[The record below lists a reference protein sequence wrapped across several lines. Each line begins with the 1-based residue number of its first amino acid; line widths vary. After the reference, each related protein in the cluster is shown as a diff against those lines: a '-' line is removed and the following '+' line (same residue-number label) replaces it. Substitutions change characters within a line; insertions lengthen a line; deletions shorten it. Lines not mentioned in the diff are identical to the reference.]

1 MQRKVQSIWAT
12 MYFLVVISI
21 VPSLAIILFSG
32 WEVRD
37 TFQRKAKNNVLL
49 LNANLASMQE
59 RITASTSQLLATLA
73 LMPEVRNLD
82 GHASTELFKRVHAD
96 NPSFTNILMVNP
108 GGDVVASSLPY
119 ESVSLA
125 DRKHFQDAMRLRRF
139 TSGEFIVSRTSGHPS
154 FPFALPVL
162 DRTGEVLCVL
172 ISAIQLNQYD
182 NIFKLDQLAPG
193 SFVGLTD
200 RNGNR
205 IYRWPPDENTPLGVP
220 IAQGVWKEAQASA
233 TDSGYVIR
241 PGSDGVRRITAF
253 TRLRLHPD
261 DPPYMYVFLAVPES
275 AVTAEATA
283 ALRRNLAL
291 TALAAV
297 LALGLCWTASRF
309 LLAPSVN
316 RLVQAAA
323 RFGKGDFSQPTG
335 IDHDAGEFGLLAG
348 ALDHMAQ
355 ERARAEEK
363 LKASEERYALAVRG
377 TNDGIW
383 DWDLKTGK
391 GYFSPRYKSM
401 LGYQPDEMPDDAAEW
416 EKRIHPDDHQRVME
430 ANGRCLRG
438 EVPWFEVEYRLL
450 HKDGSYRWVL
460 GRGAS
465 LKDESAQVVRMAGAH
480 TDITERRRLQ
490 ESIVHNE
497 KIISM
502 GGMAA
507 GMAHEINNP
516 LGGILQGTQ
525 VVLKRL
531 QEDTPV
537 NRSAAQKAG
546 CPLESVHAYLQER
559 DVVLLLDEVRNA
571 AARASQIVQNMLSFC
586 RQESAV
592 TMADMAEVLEMAVTL
607 CNNDYDLKKKYDFRR
622 IQIVRE
628 YQPGVSR
635 VPCNASQIEQVA
647 INLLRNAAQ
656 AMAGWKGT
664 DAPAITLRT
673 RQESGF
679 VRIEIEDN
687 GPGLDEETRKRIFE
701 PFFTTKSVGAGTG
714 LGLSVSYFIVSTH
727 HHGTIDVE
735 SAPGQGTTFII
746 RLPMETEA

>member
-12 MYFLVVISI
+12 MYFLVIISI

-37 TFQRKAKNNVLL
+37 TFQRKAENNVLL

-59 RITASTSQLLATLA
+59 RITTSTKQLMVTLA
-73 LMPEVRNLD
+73 LMPEIRNLD
-82 GHASTELFKRVHAD
+82 AKGATDLLKRVHAD
-96 NPSFTNILMVNP
+96 NTSFTNILVANP
-108 GGDVVASSLPY
+108 DGDVVASSLPIGT
-119 ESVSLA
+119 LNIA
-125 DRKHFQDAMRLRRF
+125 DRKHFQDAIRLRRF
-139 TSGEFIVSRTSGHPS
+139 TSGEFIISRTSGLPS

-162 DRTGEVLCVL
+162 GQSGEVLCVL
-172 ISAIQLNQYD
+172 TCAIQLNQYD
-182 NIFKLDQLAPG
+182 RIYKLDQLSPG

-205 IYRWPPDENTPLGVP
+205 IYRTPPDENTPLGVP
-220 IAQGVWKEAQASA
+220 IAQGVWKAAQASA
-233 TDSGYVIR
+233 TDSGYVTR
-241 PGSDGVRRITAF
+241 AGSDGIRRITAF
-253 TRLRLHPD
+253 TKLRLHPEE
-261 DPPYMYVFLAVPES
+261 PPYMYVFVAVPES
-275 AVTAEATA
+275 IVTAEATA

-309 LLAPSVN
+309 LLAPSVS
-316 RLVQAAA
+316 RLMQAAA

-348 ALDHMAQ
+348 ALDQMAQ

-383 DWDLKTGK
+383 DWDMKTGEV
-391 GYFSPRYKSM
+391 YFSERYKNI
-401 LGYQPDEMPDDAAEW
+401 LGYQPDEMSDDVEEW
-416 EKRIHPDDHQRVME
+416 EKRIHPSDLERVMRE
-430 ANGRCLRG
+430 NGRCMRG

-465 LKDESAQVVRMAGAH
+465 LKDESGQVVRMAGAH
-480 TDITERRRLQ
+480 TDITDRRRLQ

-537 NRSAAQKAG
+537 NRTAAQKAG
-546 CPLESVHAYLQER
+546 CPLDNIHGYLRER
-559 DVVLLLDEVRNA
+559 DVVLLLDEVRTA

-586 RQESAV
+586 RQETEMV
-592 TMADMAEVLEMAVTL
+592 QADMAQALDMAVTL
-607 CNNDYDLKKKYDFRR
+607 CNNDYNLKKKYDFRR
-622 IQIVRE
+622 IQIVRD
-628 YQPGVSR
+628 YQPDIPL
-635 VPCNASQIEQVA
+635 VPCSVSQIEQVV

-656 AMAGWKGT
+656 AMAGQEGQ
-664 DAPAITLRT
+664 DAPTITLRT
-673 RQESGF
+673 RQENDF
-679 VRIEIEDN
+679 VRIEIQDN

-727 HHGTIDVE
+727 HHGTIDVA

-746 RLPMETEA
+746 RLPLKAEA

>member
-21 VPSLAIILFSG
+21 VPSLAIILYSG
-32 WEVRD
+32 GEIREA
-37 TFQRKAKNNVLL
+37 FERKAENNVLL

-59 RITASTSQLLATLA
+59 RITTSTKQLLATLA
-73 LMPEVRNLD
+73 LMPEIRNLD
-82 GHASTELFKRVHAD
+82 AKGAAELLKRVHAE

-108 GGDVVASSLPY
+108 NGDVVASSLHF
-119 ESVSLA
+119 EAINLA
-125 DRKHFQDAMRLRRF
+125 DRKHFQDAMHQRRF
-139 TSGEFIVSRTSGHPS
+139 TSGEFIVSRTSGLPS

-182 NIFKLDQLAPG
+182 NIFKIDQLTSG
-193 SFVGLTD
+193 SFVGLAD
-200 RNGNR
+200 HNGNR
-205 IYRWPPDENTPLGVP
+205 IYRSPPDDNTPLGVP
-220 IAQGVWKEAQASA
+220 IAQGVWKDAQAA
-233 TDSGYVIR
+233 DADSGYVIR

-253 TRLRLHPD
+253 TKLRLYPD
-261 DPPYMYVFLAVPES
+261 EPPYMYVFLGVPEKT
-275 AVTAEATA
+275 VTAEATA

-309 LLAPSVN
+309 LLAPAVS
-316 RLVQAAA
+316 RLVQAAT

-348 ALDHMAQ
+348 ALDQMAQ

-383 DWDLKTGK
+383 DWDMKTGEV
-391 GYFSPRYKSM
+391 YFSPRYKSM
-401 LGYQPDEMPDDAAEW
+401 LGYQPDEMPDDVAEW
-416 EKRIHPDDHQRVME
+416 EKRIHPADLERVMQE
-430 ANGRCLRG
+430 NGRCMRG
-438 EVPWFEVEYRLL
+438 ESPWFEVEYRLL
-450 HKDGSYRWVL
+450 HKDGDYRWVL

-465 LKDESAQVVRMAGAH
+465 LKDESGQVIRMAGAH
-480 TDITERRRLQ
+480 TDITDRRRLQ

-531 QEDTPV
+531 QEDTPR
-537 NRSAAQKAG
+537 NRTAAQMAG
-546 CPLESVHAYLQER
+546 CPLENIHGYLRER
-559 DVVLLLDEVRNA
+559 DVVLLLDEVRTA
-571 AARASQIVQNMLSFC
+571 AGRASQIVQNMLSFC

-622 IQIVRE
+622 IQIVRD

-635 VPCNASQIEQVA
+635 VPCNVSQIEQVV

-656 AMAGWKGT
+656 AMAGQQGQ
-664 DAPAITLRT
+664 DAPSITLLT
-673 RQESGF
+673 RQETGF
-679 VRIEIEDN
+679 VRVEIQDN

-714 LGLSVSYFIVSTH
+714 LGLSVSYFIISTH

-746 RLPMETEA
+746 RLPMKADA

>member
-32 WEVRD
+32 WDVRD
-37 TFQRKAKNNVLL
+37 TFQRKAENNVLL

-59 RITASTSQLLATLA
+59 RITTSTKQLLATLA
-73 LMPEVRNLD
+73 LMPEVRSLD
-82 GHASTELFKRVHAD
+82 APGAAELFKRVHAE

-108 GGDVVASSLPY
+108 NGDIVASSLPF
-119 ESVSLA
+119 EAVNIA
-125 DRKHFQDAMRLRRF
+125 DRKHVQEAMHQRRF
-139 TSGEFIVSRTSGHPS
+139 TCGEFIVSRTTGLPS

-162 DRTGEVLCVL
+162 DQSGEVLCVL
-172 ISAIQLNQYD
+172 ISSIQLNQYD
-182 NIFKLDQLAPG
+182 RIFKLEQLPSG
-193 SFVGLTD
+193 SFVGLAD
-200 RNGNR
+200 GNGIR
-205 IYRWPPDENTPLGVP
+205 LFRSPPDDNSPLGVQ
-220 IAQGVWKEAQASA
+220 IAQGVWKTAQSTT
-233 TDSGYVIR
+233 TDSSYVVR
-241 PGSDGVRRITAF
+241 AGSDGVRRITAF
-253 TRLRLHPD
+253 TKLRLYPD
-261 DPPYMYVFLAVPES
+261 EPPYMYVFLGVPES
-275 AVTAEATA
+275 TVTAEATA

-297 LALGLCWTASRF
+297 LALGVCWTASRF
-309 LLAPSVN
+309 LLTPSVS
-316 RLVQAAA
+316 RLVQAAT

-348 ALDHMAQ
+348 ALDQMAQ
-355 ERARAEEK
+355 ERAKAEER
-363 LKASEERYALAVRG
+363 LRASEERYALAVRG

-383 DWDLKTGK
+383 DWDMKTGK
-391 GYFSPRYKSM
+391 GYFSPRYKSI
-401 LGYQPDEMPDDAAEW
+401 LGYQPDEMPDDTAEW

-438 EVPWFEVEYRLL
+438 EAPWFEVEYRLL

-465 LKDESAQVVRMAGAH
+465 LKDESGQVVRMAGAH
-480 TDITERRRLQ
+480 TDITDRRRLQ

-516 LGGILQGTQ
+516 LSGILQGTQ

-531 QEDTPV
+531 QEDNPI
-537 NRSAAQKAG
+537 NRSAAEKAG
-546 CPLESVHAYLQER
+546 CLLENVHGYLRER
-559 DVVLLLDEVRNA
+559 DVVLLLDEVRTA

-592 TMADMAEVLEMAVTL
+592 TMADMAEVLEMAVAL

-622 IQIVRE
+622 IQIARD

-635 VPCNASQIEQVA
+635 VPCNVSQIEQVV

-656 AMAGWKGT
+656 AMAGRDGT
-664 DAPAITLRT
+664 DAPAISLRT
-673 RQESGF
+673 RQERDF
-679 VRIEIEDN
+679 VRIEIQDN

-701 PFFTTKSVGAGTG
+701 PFFTTKPVGAGTG

-735 SAPGQGTTFII
+735 SSPGQGTTFVI
-746 RLPMETEA
+746 RLPVKAEA